1 MKTLREIGPEDKEWQ
16 DVDVLMKTNTW
27 IQQIHSIMFKSLS
40 VLKVFILLEL
50 KKKLTLF
57 LIEPKKLNRGAK
69 SLVVNSQGCIAQDG
83 PVSGQLGFPLSV

>member
-50 KKKLTLF
+50 KK
-57 LIEPKKLNRGAK
+57 N
-69 SLVVNSQGCIAQDG
+69 
-83 PVSGQLGFPLSV
+83 